1 MSNPFREFSVRETEE
16 SEKRVMPSD
25 LTAAQNAAD
34 EAEGIVPQTQVGL
47 TDAER
52 ARNERQ
58 NKIVMASIAGIAAV
72 LILGGILVFFLTI
85 SSAVKLGELPAYPGA
100 SPISLPGDLSKKTSD
115 VLKAA
120 SLNLKVDYEMAL
132 SKDDM
137 AKVQSYY
144 TTVMKEK
151 EWVVETKPGLQSAQL
166 LGGLRSFN
174 SPKML
179 TFSNKTAKDQ
189 FHYVVTTTLTDKT
202 APLAKSEYGID
213 GKPGET
219 VILLAKSAPR

>member
-58 NKIVMASIAGIAAV
+58 NKIVMASIGGIAAV

-85 SSAVKLGELPAYPGA
+85 SSAVKLGDLPAYPGA
-100 SPISLPGDLSKKTSD
+100 SPVSAPSDLAK
-115 VLKAA
+115 KAA
-120 SLNLKVDYEMAL
+120 IPKVKVEYEMAL
-132 SKDDM
+132 SKDDI
-137 AKVQSYY
+137 AKIQSYY
-144 TTVMKEK
+144 TSAMKDK
-151 EWVVETKPGLQSAQL
+151 EWVVETKVPVQATQL
-166 LGGLRSFN
+166 LGPLRSFN
-174 SPKML
+174 TPKML
-179 TFSNKTAKDQ
+179 TFSNKALKDQ
-189 FHYVVTTTLTDKT
+189 YYHVITTTLTDKT
-202 APLAKSEYGID
+202 APLAKSEYGVD

-219 VILLAKSAPR
+219 VILLAKTVVSQ